1 METIIES
8 PKAPT
13 SLVAVAP
20 DVPKMSRVDGLALP
34 SQPTA
39 QSTISGTTNTP
50 AAVSGKPLAR
60 TASMVSPEESPG
72 SVADGTAAGPPA
84 QKRGRASMPS
94 EDVNVSPGSSGES
107 ASTSAWRAV
116 AVRLF
121 VLERML
127 RSQDTVV
134 AALTELADW
143 YVYDR
148 DRNSFAH
155 VLHY

>member
-8 PKAPT
+8 PEARAPT
-13 SLVAVAP
+13 SPVAGAP
-20 DVPKMSRVDGLALP
+20 DGDTPQMSRVDVLEKARASLP
-34 SQPTA
+34 ATFQTTA
-39 QSTISGTTNTP
+39 TLTFNTTSESDAT

-72 SVADGTAAGPPA
+72 SVADGAAAGPPA
-84 QKRGRASMPS
+84 QKRGRASVASP
-94 EDVNVSPGSSGES
+94 VSPSTSSSGES

-143 YVYDR
+143 
-148 DRNSFAH
+148 
-155 VLHY
+155 